1 CDAVKNLGKY
11 VIVTGAYTPAA
22 CTTGIISSATV
33 QQITEITEFL
43 KKSDV
48 LEPFPIEVLSPTQKG

>member
-1 CDAVKNLGKY
+1 
-11 VIVTGAYTPAA
+11 VTGAYTPAA